1 MNEMIHITP
10 VSIIAFIVIGICV
23 MAMAWISGS
32 SRKLDRFKAKE
43 VGDGQHGNDRFM
55 TEREAK
61 DFYTVIRL
69 PEEIEDHSG
78 EYPEGGSYT
87 MMRRRER
94 LTSIRRIHMPGS
106 SHRQNPERVQN
117 MSSRTYNTISWPGPA

>member
-43 VGDGQHGNDRFM
+43 VVDGQHGNDRFM
-55 TEREAK
+55 TERK
-61 DFYTVIRL
+61 PRI
-69 PEEIEDHSG
+69 
-78 EYPEGGSYT
+78 
-87 MMRRRER
+87 
-94 LTSIRRIHMPGS
+94 SI
-106 SHRQNPERVQN
+106 Q
-117 MSSRTYNTISWPGPA
+117 

>member
-43 VGDGQHGNDRFM
+43 VGDGQNGKPR
-55 TEREAK
+55 
-61 DFYTVIRL
+61 I
-69 PEEIEDHSG
+69 
-78 EYPEGGSYT
+78 
-87 MMRRRER
+87 
-94 LTSIRRIHMPGS
+94 SI
-106 SHRQNPERVQN
+106 Q
-117 MSSRTYNTISWPGPA
+117 